1 MIDLCMLHVI
11 PQIKIA
17 EKDNQIYHTIFS
29 LLKDRDDSPN
39 SPKSYELMDDD
50 AGLIH
55 PYSIFFLLSR
65 VSDRVVLHAGD
76 PTLRYWPW
84 VNKCFMLTLV
94 EKEGGTTSNNGV
106 ANNKVPLL
114 QGTYVCS
121 GKMSIETSI
130 IVANPQIPSIYS
142 RRSF

>member
-55 PYSIFFLLSR
+55 PYSIFFFTFSSVR
-65 VSDRVVLHAGD
+65 
-76 PTLRYWPW
+76 
-84 VNKCFMLTLV
+84 
-94 EKEGGTTSNNGV
+94 
-106 ANNKVPLL
+106 
-114 QGTYVCS
+114 
-121 GKMSIETSI
+121 
-130 IVANPQIPSIYS
+130 
-142 RRSF
+142 